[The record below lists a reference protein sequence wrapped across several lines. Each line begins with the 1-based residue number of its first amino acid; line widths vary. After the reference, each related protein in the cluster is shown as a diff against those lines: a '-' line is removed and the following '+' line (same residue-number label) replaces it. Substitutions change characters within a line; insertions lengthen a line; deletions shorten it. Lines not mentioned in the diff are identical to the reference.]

1 MDYKKTFIE
10 LAIKKDALKFGSYK
24 LKSERISPYFF
35 NSGVFSDGKSL
46 SVISN
51 LFIELIKEKNL
62 KFINIFGPAYKGI
75 SLASALSASLASKHN
90 EETYFIYDRKDQK
103 LHGEKGDIVG
113 SFKSGNTVIVDDV
126 ITAGTAIKN
135 TLVKLEKYNLKITS
149 LLVLLDRQE
158 KGSSSISAAEEMQK
172 EFNIDVYSLISIS
185 DIIEYV
191 TNTKEFEKFRDSI
204 IEYKEKYG
212 S

>member
-10 LAIKKDALKFGSYK
+10 LAIEKDALKFGSFK

-46 SVISN
+46 SIISD
-51 LFIELIKEKNL
+51 LFIELIKEKNIE
-62 KFINIFGPAYKGI
+62 FTNIFGPAYKGI
-75 SLASALSASLASKHN
+75 SLASALSAFMATNRK

-113 SFKSGNTVIVDDV
+113 TFKSGNTIIVDDV

-135 TLVKLEKYNLKITS
+135 TLNKLEKHNLKITS

-158 KGSSSISAAEEMQK
+158 KGSENISASEEIK
-172 EFNIDVYSLISIS
+172 KKFDIDVYSLISIS
-185 DIIEYV
+185 DIIDYV
-191 TNTKEFEKFRDSI
+191 SSSQEFEEFKNSI

>member
-10 LAIKKDALKFGSYK
+10 LAIEKDALKFGSYK

-75 SLASALSASLASKHN
+75 SLASALSASLASNHN
-90 EETYFIYDRKDQK
+90 EETHFIYDRKDQK

-113 SFKSGNTVIVDDV
+113 TFKNGNTIIVDDV

-135 TLVKLEKYNLKITS
+135 TLLKLEKYNLKITS

-158 KGSSSISAAEEMQK
+158 KGSGSISAAEEMK
-172 EFNIDVYSLISIS
+172 KKLNIDVYSLISIS
-185 DIIEYV
+185 DIVEYV

>member
-10 LAIKKDALKFGSYK
+10 LAIEKNALKFGSFK

-46 SVISN
+46 SIISN
-51 LFIELIKEKNL
+51 LFIELINQENL
-62 KFINIFGPAYKGI
+62 KFTNIFGPAYKGI
-75 SLASALSASLASKHN
+75 PLASALSAFMSVNDNHITN
-90 EETYFIYDRKDQK
+90 FIYDRKDQK

-113 SFKSGNTVIVDDV
+113 TFRSGNTLIVDDV

-135 TLVKLEKYNLKITS
+135 TLTKLEKYNLQTDT

-158 KGSSSISAAEEMQK
+158 KGSSNISASEEIK
-172 EFNIDVYSLISIS
+172 KDFNIQVHSLINIK
-185 DIIEYV
+185 DIIEFV
-191 TNTKEFEKFRDSI
+191 TYTSEFNEFKDSI
-204 IEYKEKYG
+204 IQYKEKYG

>member
-10 LAIKKDALKFGSYK
+10 LAIEKNALKFGSFK

-46 SVISN
+46 SIISN
-51 LFIELIKEKNL
+51 LFIELINQENL
-62 KFINIFGPAYKGI
+62 KFTNIFGPAYKGI
-75 SLASALSASLASKHN
+75 PLASALSAFMSVNDNHITN
-90 EETYFIYDRKDQK
+90 FIYDRKDQK

-113 SFKSGNTVIVDDV
+113 TFRSGNTLIVDDV

-135 TLVKLEKYNLKITS
+135 TLTKLEKYNLQTNT

-158 KGSSSISAAEEMQK
+158 KGSGNISASEEIK
-172 EFNIDVYSLISIS
+172 KDFNIQVHSLINIT
-185 DIIEYV
+185 DIIEFV
-191 TNTKEFEKFRDSI
+191 TNTSEFNEFKDSI
-204 IEYKEKYG
+204 IQYKEEYG

>member
-1 MDYKKTFIE
+1 MVSIPADGRIGNRVAIAPAI
-10 LAIKKDALKFGSYK
+10 LAIKKDALKCGSYK

-90 EETYFIYDRKDQK
+90 ERAT
-103 LHGEKGDIVG
+103 
-113 SFKSGNTVIVDDV
+113 T
-126 ITAGTAIKN
+126 
-135 TLVKLEKYNLKITS
+135 
-149 LLVLLDRQE
+149 
-158 KGSSSISAAEEMQK
+158 
-172 EFNIDVYSLISIS
+172 
-185 DIIEYV
+185 
-191 TNTKEFEKFRDSI
+191 
-204 IEYKEKYG
+204 
-212 S
+212 

>member
-75 SLASALSASLASKHN
+75 SLASALSASLASNHN
-90 EETYFIYDRKDQK
+90 EETHFIYDRKDQK

-113 SFKSGNTVIVDDV
+113 SFKNGNTIIIDD
-126 ITAGTAIKN
+126 
-135 TLVKLEKYNLKITS
+135 
-149 LLVLLDRQE
+149 
-158 KGSSSISAAEEMQK
+158 EE
-172 EFNIDVYSLISIS
+172 
-185 DIIEYV
+185 
-191 TNTKEFEKFRDSI
+191 
-204 IEYKEKYG
+204 
-212 S
+212 

>member
-75 SLASALSASLASKHN
+75 PLASALSASLASKHN

-113 SFKSGNTVIVDDV
+113 SFKNGNTVIVDDV

-135 TLVKLEKYNLKITS
+135 TLVKLERYNPKIIS

-158 KGSSSISAAEEMQK
+158 KGSGSISAAEEMKK

-185 DIIEYV
+185 DIVEYV
-191 TNTKEFEKFRDSI
+191 TNAKEFEKFRDSI

>member
-10 LAIKKDALKFGSYK
+10 LAIEKDALKFGSFK

-46 SVISN
+46 SIISD
-51 LFIELIKEKNL
+51 LFIELIKEKNIE
-62 KFINIFGPAYKGI
+62 FTNIFGPAYKGI
-75 SLASALSASLASKHN
+75 SLASALSAFMATNRK
-90 EETYFIYDRKDQK
+90 EATYFIYDRKDQK

-113 SFKSGNTVIVDDV
+113 TFKSGNTIIVDDV

-135 TLVKLEKYNLKITS
+135 TLNKLEKHNLKITS

-158 KGSSSISAAEEMQK
+158 KGSENISASEEIK
-172 EFNIDVYSLISIS
+172 KKFDIDVYSLISIS
-185 DIIEYV
+185 DIIDYV
-191 TNTKEFEKFRDSI
+191 SSSQEFEEFKNSI

>member
-10 LAIKKDALKFGSYK
+10 LAIEKDALKFGSFK

-46 SVISN
+46 SIISD
-51 LFIELIKEKNL
+51 LFIELIKEKNIE
-62 KFINIFGPAYKGI
+62 FTNIFGPAYKGI
-75 SLASALSASLASKHN
+75 SLASALSAFMATNRK

-113 SFKSGNTVIVDDV
+113 TFKSGNTIIVDDV

-135 TLVKLEKYNLKITS
+135 TLNKIEKHNLKITS

-158 KGSSSISAAEEMQK
+158 KGSENISASEEIK
-172 EFNIDVYSLISIS
+172 KKFDIDVYSLISIS
-185 DIIEYV
+185 DIIDYV
-191 TNTKEFEKFRDSI
+191 SSSQEFEEFKNSI

>member
-90 EETYFIYDRKDQK
+90 EETHFIYDRKDQK

-113 SFKSGNTVIVDDV
+113 TFKNGNTIIVDDV

-204 IEYKEKYG
+204 IEYKKKYG

>member
-10 LAIKKDALKFGSYK
+10 LAIEKNALKFGSFK

-46 SVISN
+46 SIISN
-51 LFIELIKEKNL
+51 LFIELINQENL
-62 KFINIFGPAYKGI
+62 KFTNIFGPAYKGI
-75 SLASALSASLASKHN
+75 PLASALSAFMSVNDNHITN
-90 EETYFIYDRKDQK
+90 FIYDRKDQK

-113 SFKSGNTVIVDDV
+113 TFRSGNTLIVDDV

-135 TLVKLEKYNLKITS
+135 TLTKLEKYNLQTDT

-158 KGSSSISAAEEMQK
+158 KGSSNISASEEIK
-172 EFNIDVYSLISIS
+172 KDFNIQVHSLINIT
-185 DIIEYV
+185 DIIEFV
-191 TNTKEFEKFRDSI
+191 TNTSEFNEFKDSI
-204 IEYKEKYG
+204 IQYKEKYG

>member
-10 LAIKKDALKFGSYK
+10 LAIEKNALKFGSFK

-46 SVISN
+46 SIISN
-51 LFIELIKEKNL
+51 LFIELINQENL
-62 KFINIFGPAYKGI
+62 KFTNIFGPAYKGI
-75 SLASALSASLASKHN
+75 PLASALSAFMSVNDNHITN
-90 EETYFIYDRKDQK
+90 FIYDRKDQK

-113 SFKSGNTVIVDDV
+113 TFRSGNTLIVDDV

-135 TLVKLEKYNLKITS
+135 TLTKLEKYNLQTDT

-158 KGSSSISAAEEMQK
+158 KGSSNISAAEEIK
-172 EFNIDVYSLISIS
+172 KDFNIQVHSLINIT
-185 DIIEYV
+185 DIIEFV
-191 TNTKEFEKFRDSI
+191 TNTSEFNEFKDSI
-204 IEYKEKYG
+204 IQYKEKYG

>member
-10 LAIKKDALKFGSYK
+10 LAIEKDALKFGSFK

-46 SVISN
+46 SIISD
-51 LFIELIKEKNL
+51 LFIELIKEKNIE
-62 KFINIFGPAYKGI
+62 FTNIFGPAYKGI
-75 SLASALSASLASKHN
+75 SLASALSAFMATNRK

-113 SFKSGNTVIVDDV
+113 TFKSGNTIIVDDV

-135 TLVKLEKYNLKITS
+135 TLNKLEKHNLKITS

-158 KGSSSISAAEEMQK
+158 KGGENISASEEIK
-172 EFNIDVYSLISIS
+172 KKFDIDVYSLISIS
-185 DIIEYV
+185 DIIDYV
-191 TNTKEFEKFRDSI
+191 SSSQEFEEFKNSI

>member
-10 LAIKKDALKFGSYK
+10 LAIEKDALKFGSFK

-46 SVISN
+46 SIISD
-51 LFIELIKEKNL
+51 LFIELLKEKNIE
-62 KFINIFGPAYKGI
+62 FTNIFGPAYKGI
-75 SLASALSASLASKHN
+75 SLASALSAFMATNRK

-113 SFKSGNTVIVDDV
+113 TFKSGNTIIVDDV

-135 TLVKLEKYNLKITS
+135 TLNKLEKHNLKITS

-158 KGSSSISAAEEMQK
+158 KGSENISASK
-172 EFNIDVYSLISIS
+172 EIKKKFDIDVYSLISIS
-185 DIIEYV
+185 DIIDYV
-191 TNTKEFEKFRDSI
+191 SSSQEFEEFKDSI

>member
-10 LAIKKDALKFGSYK
+10 LAIEKNALKFGSFK

-46 SVISN
+46 SIISN
-51 LFIELIKEKNL
+51 LFIELINQKNL
-62 KFINIFGPAYKGI
+62 KFTNIFGPAYKGI
-75 SLASALSASLASKHN
+75 PLASALSAFMSVN
-90 EETYFIYDRKDQK
+90 DDRITNFIYDRKDQK

-113 SFKSGNTVIVDDV
+113 TFRSGNTLIVDDV

-135 TLVKLEKYNLKITS
+135 TLTKLEKYNLQTDT

-158 KGSSSISAAEEMQK
+158 KGSSNISASQEIK
-172 EFNIDVYSLISIS
+172 KDFNIQVHSLINIT
-185 DIIEYV
+185 DIIEFV
-191 TNTKEFEKFRDSI
+191 TNTSEFNEFKDSI
-204 IEYKEKYG
+204 IQYKQKYG

>member
-75 SLASALSASLASKHN
+75 PLASALSASLASNHN

-113 SFKSGNTVIVDDV
+113 SFKNGNTVIVDDV

-135 TLVKLEKYNLKITS
+135 TLVKLEKYNPKIIS

-158 KGSSSISAAEEMQK
+158 KGSGSISAAEEMKK

-185 DIIEYV
+185 DIVEYV
-191 TNTKEFEKFRDSI
+191 TNAKEFEKFRDSI

>member
-75 SLASALSASLASKHN
+75 SLASALSAYLASNHN
-90 EETYFIYDRKDQK
+90 EETHFIYDRKDQK

-113 SFKSGNTVIVDDV
+113 TFKNGNTIIVDDV

-149 LLVLLDRQE
+149 LLVLLVRQE

-185 DIIEYV
+185 DIVEYV

-204 IEYKEKYG
+204 IEYKKKYG